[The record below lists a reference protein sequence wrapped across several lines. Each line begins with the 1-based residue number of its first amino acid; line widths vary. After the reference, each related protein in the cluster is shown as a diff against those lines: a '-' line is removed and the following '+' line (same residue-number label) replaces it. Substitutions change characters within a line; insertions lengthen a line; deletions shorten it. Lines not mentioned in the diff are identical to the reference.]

1 MQMAVRLPFPY
12 LCQSSK
18 AFAECQEQKETGE
31 HVCNHPPLL
40 LVSVLLLLSE
50 LIHMHTLPLIALL
63 HKKNLDLNSC
73 GHQIGTGCY
82 I

>member
-1 MQMAVRLPFPY
+1 MQMAVKLPFPY

-18 AFAECQEQKETGE
+18 ALAECPEQKEMGE

-50 LIHMHTLPLIALL
+50 LKHMHTLPLIALL
-63 HKKNLDLNSC
+63 HKKS
-73 GHQIGTGCY
+73 
-82 I
+82 